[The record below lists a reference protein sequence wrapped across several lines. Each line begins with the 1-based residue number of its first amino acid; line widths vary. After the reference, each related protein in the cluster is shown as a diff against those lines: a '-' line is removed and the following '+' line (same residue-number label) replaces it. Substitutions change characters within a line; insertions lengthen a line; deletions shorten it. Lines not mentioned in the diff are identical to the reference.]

1 MDRLL
6 DVDAFPVGTR
16 VVTPTGRLGVVVA
29 HKGAESKGDAHERC
43 MVRYLD
49 RGGRDRATVALMP
62 SLLKPASAGPQLEFP
77 FEDHAAYGQ
86 VSAHP

>member
-1 MDRLL
+1 MERLL
-6 DVDAFPVGTR
+6 DVDAFPVGMR
-16 VVTPTGRLGVVVA
+16 VITPTGRLGVVVA

-62 SLLKPASAGPQLEFP
+62 SLLKPASAGPQMEFP

-86 VSAHP
+86 KPAHA